1 MEKEKK
7 NLGFKKL
14 IPIIAA
20 FIIVAGG
27 AFYGGMRFQEYQTKS
42 RFGKMAS
49 GMPGLGRSGASN
61 ANVNRRGSMIDGEII
76 SKDDKSITVKTQD
89 GSTKIVY
96 FTDSTTV
103 AKQAKVSSSDLT
115 NGLKVMVNGQAN
127 SDGSIAALNIQI
139 RD

>member
-7 NLGFKKL
+7 RLGKKL
-14 IPIIAA
+14 IPIIIA

-27 AFYGGMRFQEYQTKS
+27 AFYGGMRFQEYRTKS
-42 RFGKMAS
+42 QFGKMADAQ
-49 GMPGLGRSGASN
+49 GRPGPGQRSGAP
-61 ANVNRRGSMIDGEII
+61 NVKGGSMTDGEII
-76 SKDDKSITVKTQD
+76 AKDDKSVTVKTQD

-103 AKQAKVSSSDLT
+103 AKQAEGSSSDLT
-115 NGLKVMVNGQAN
+115 SGVKVMVNGQTN
-127 SDGSIAALNIQI
+127 SDGSIAASNIQI